1 MSTTWKDI
9 VGAVAPALATAL
21 GGPLAGTAVRALST
35 KLLGRDDGTEEDVA
49 KAVLGADPAT
59 LLKLK
64 ELDKD
69 FAVQMRQ
76 LDVDLE
82 KVAAG
87 DRDSARQR
95 EIQTRDTAPATLACV
110 VVGGFFSV
118 LGLLV
123 FAHIPESAQQPI
135 NLLLGALTAML
146 TQVGNY
152 YFGSSA
158 GSSHKNTIIQK
169 ALEGQQHIGIVD

>member
-1 MSTTWKDI
+1 MSATWKDI

-21 GGPLAGTAVRALST
+21 GGPLAGTAVRALSS
-35 KLLGRDDGTEEDVA
+35 KLLGRADGSEEEVA
-49 KAVLGADPAT
+49 QAVMQADPET

-64 ELDKD
+64 ELDRD
-69 FAVQMRQ
+69 FAVQMRR

-87 DRDSARQR
+87 DRDSARRR
-95 EIQTRDTAPATLACV
+95 EIALRDTAPATLACV
-110 VVGGFFSV
+110 VVCGFFGV

-123 FAHIPESAQQPI
+123 FAEIPQAAQQPI

-158 GSSHKNTIIQK
+158 GSAHKNKLLEK
-169 ALEGQQHIGIVD
+169 ALGGTGSG